1 MHAAISFHKKYK
13 LGNSG
18 VCLFGKYHDVLYVAA
33 NLCYSRNLPDTDTV
47 STLLQ
52 HIYECEKTFEK
63 FFECA
68 IFGAKV
74 TQLISGWRSYYK
86 SPTENLNA
94 CIYFLQHATKGRL
107 TFPQDGDSGR
117 RFVDI
122 PMNCY
127 ENLSPL
133 KTAVKAEKWDIV
145 ILLIKY
151 GAITYLPFMH
161 EDFEKFSIFQL
172 FVEKLEKCGPNL
184 FGQSSMVESFKI
196 FIRSI
201 PTIYAVWQPEEVEE
215 DTRIVW
221 LMFMQ
226 ELRLE
231 DVEEPRSLKHLAK
244 CATRDYLAKM
254 HLLPASVEVL
264 HIPKV
269 LERYINLETD

>member
-1 MHAAISFHKKYK
+1 MHAAIAFHQKYK
-13 LGNSG
+13 LGNNG

-33 NLCYSRNLPDTDTV
+33 NLCFSRSLPDTDTV

-52 HIYECEKTFEK
+52 HIYDCEKTFEK

-94 CIYFLQHATKGRL
+94 CIYFLQHATKGQL
-107 TFPQDGDSGR
+107 TFQQEGVSR

-122 PMNCY
+122 PMSCY

-161 EDFEKFSIFQL
+161 NDYEKFSVFPL
-172 FVEKLEKCGPNL
+172 FVQKLEKCGSNL
-184 FGQSSMVESFKI
+184 FGQSMLVESFKI

-201 PTIYAVWQPEEVEE
+201 PSIYAVWQPEEE
-215 DTRIVW
+215 DTQIAW

-254 HLLPASVEVL
+254 HLLPVSVDRL

-269 LERYINLETD
+269 LERFINLETD